1 MGGPAEDAAHDGGRQ
16 AAPRCRCACTR
27 LCGYATGPR
36 TISSRGQQR
45 GHCEHRLVG
54 AARTPRMAGRWAALC
69 AVECAA
75 VGAATAQAVAGRG
88 VAARCCRSVVVEVVK
103 GRAGPRSIG
112 RVRVRHVEMGCALA
126 RLLDLLLLLLPVNSG
141 QIEAAPVQW

>member
-1 MGGPAEDAAHDGGRQ
+1 
-16 AAPRCRCACTR
+16 
-27 LCGYATGPR
+27 
-36 TISSRGQQR
+36 
-45 GHCEHRLVG
+45 
-54 AARTPRMAGRWAALC
+54 MAGRWAALC

-103 GRAGPRSIG
+103 GRAGPRSIRSV